1 MFTVIAAATPCLM
14 PATVVPIR
22 QNLHAAF
29 STDVGQDIVLRWK
42 DAKGTTRMLHALQ
55 ELNTTCV
62 CQWNVQRGITIFAA
76 KRWGNSYVVFHA
88 LRDPDAPSLGSRD
101 LEFAIRDLRHWIHRV
116 S

>member
-1 MFTVIAAATPCLM
+1 MLTVIAAAIPCLM

-29 STDVGQDIVLRWK
+29 STEVGQDIVLRWK
-42 DAKGTTRMLHALQ
+42 DSKGTARMLHALR

-62 CQWNVQRGITIFAA
+62 CQLNVRRGMTIFAA
-76 KRWGNSYVVFHA
+76 KRCGNRYIVLHA
-88 LRDPDAPSLGSRD
+88 LRDPDALSVGSRD
-101 LEFAIRDLRHWIHRV
+101 LEFAIRDLDRWIHRV